1 MFLPMTDVIITPP
14 LLTGEWQ
21 FSFVAVNKHQIARI
35 EEWSGIPQTSAP
47 VAPTVRHRKLKAA
60 KQPKKRARTSSKSPS
75 PSPTKSGTEDP
86 GDSQGSQT
94 ETK

>member
-35 EEWSGIPQTSAP
+35 EEWSGVAQIPAP
-47 VAPTVRHRKLKAA
+47 VAPTVRHRKQRAA
-60 KQPKKRARTSSKSPS
+60 KQPKKVARTGAKSPN
-75 PSPTKSGTEDP
+75 PPAAKSEPENP

-94 ETK
+94 GIK

>member
-35 EEWSGIPQTSAP
+35 EEWSGIPQISAP
-47 VAPTVRHRKLKAA
+47 VAPTARHRKQRAA
-60 KQPKKRARTSSKSPS
+60 KQPKKRAQTGAKRRSSPA
-75 PSPTKSGTEDP
+75 TKLEPENP

-94 ETK
+94 KTN

>member
-35 EEWSGIPQTSAP
+35 EEWSGVPQTSAP

-60 KQPKKRARTSSKSPS
+60 KQPKKRAQTGAKNRRSPVTEKQ
-75 PSPTKSGTEDP
+75 PEDDTKV
-86 GDSQGSQT
+86 
-94 ETK
+94 

>member
-35 EEWSGIPQTSAP
+35 EEWSGVPQVSAL
-47 VAPTVRHRKLKAA
+47 VAPTVRRRKQRAA
-60 KQPKKRARTSSKSPS
+60 KQPKKPTRTGTRSPS
-75 PSPTKSGTEDP
+75 SPAAKSEPDNP
-86 GDSQGSQT
+86 GDGQVSQT
-94 ETK
+94 ETN